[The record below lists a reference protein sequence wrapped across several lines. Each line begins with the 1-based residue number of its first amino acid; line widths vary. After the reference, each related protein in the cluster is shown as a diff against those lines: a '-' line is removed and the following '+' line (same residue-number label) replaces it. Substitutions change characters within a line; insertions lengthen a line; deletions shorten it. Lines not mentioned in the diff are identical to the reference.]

1 MSVYV
6 MCDVYTCVQVPRGL
20 KRSLTVFHL
29 SLPFSIETWS
39 LTELGARLAASKPKG
54 STMF

>member
-1 MSVYV
+1 